1 MPPIAFLIENTNVKS
16 ADYDELRRLARPG
29 HADYAAHCKYHGRQ
43 DYRGGGHF
51 SGRVTAALVAMAAYG
66 LTEIPSEGGYAA
78 VSDFISATACIVI
91 ALALMYSFGCK
102 RGRR

>member
-1 MPPIAFLIENTNVKS
+1 MKANFKEVLQVICFHGMIL
-16 ADYDELRRLARPG
+16 LRGFAKALYG
-29 HADYAAHCKYHGRQ
+29 T
-43 DYRGGGHF
+43 
-51 SGRVTAALVAMAAYG
+51 VTAALVAMAAYG